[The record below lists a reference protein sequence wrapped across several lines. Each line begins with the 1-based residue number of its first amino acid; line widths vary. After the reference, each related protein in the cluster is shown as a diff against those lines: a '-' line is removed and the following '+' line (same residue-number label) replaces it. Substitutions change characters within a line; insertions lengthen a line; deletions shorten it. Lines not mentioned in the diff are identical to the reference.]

1 MPMNHQRI
9 IELYARKLSKE
20 ATIEELDEL
29 NELLK
34 SEDEQFFH
42 ELITS
47 WWNIQAPKVADTDT
61 QCEKDDHFN
70 NILSTAASEQII
82 EQAIN
87 PSFPRARIKKWSSFP
102 QWSIAIAAI
111 LIGLVLSFQF
121 GVPGLDTNPQGFKY
135 NEIVA
140 KRGTKSKL
148 ILPDGSQ
155 VWLNSESKLSYG
167 ALFNDSIREVTLEGE
182 AYFDIVKDK
191 NRPFIVKTS
200 AISIRVLGTAFNV
213 KSYKQDPTIEATLV
227 RGLIEVQ
234 KNNEPS
240 ASKIILRPNEKLV
253 YNKPEA
259 LIANQH
265 AGLSSNNIKEA
276 QLISIST
283 LPKYIP
289 DSSRVETSWVYGRL
303 IFDGDTFSELTEKME
318 RWYNIKIT
326 IKNRRLAN
334 NRFGGVFENE
344 NVEEA
349 LKALQLITMFKYTIY
364 ENEIVIE

>member
-1 MPMNHQRI
+1 MPMNRNRI
-9 IELYARKLSKE
+9 IELYSRILSKE
-20 ATIEELDEL
+20 ASDIEQAEFA
-29 NELLK
+29 ELLK

-47 WWNIQAPKVADTDT
+47 WWNIQTPKSAHS
-61 QCEKDDHFN
+61 QSEKDDHFN
-70 NILSTAASEQII
+70 YILSTATADQMI

-87 PSFPRARIKKWSSFP
+87 VSSPGTNIKKMPSIAKWSL
-102 QWSIAIAAI
+102 AIAAV

-121 GVPGLDTNPQGFKY
+121 GLPGMQTNPTDKFKY

-148 ILPDGSQ
+148 ILPDGTQ

-167 ALFNDSIREVTLEGE
+167 ASFNDSIREVTLEGE
-182 AYFDIVKDK
+182 AYFDVVKDK

-213 KSYKQDPTIEATLV
+213 KSYNQDPTIETTLV

-259 LIANQH
+259 LNANQQS
-265 AGLSSNNIKEA
+265 GIPIDNKQA
-276 QLISIST
+276 QLIFIS
-283 LPKYIP
+283 PISKYIP
-289 DSSRVETSWVYGRL
+289 DSARVETSWVYGRL
-303 IFDGDTFSELTEKME
+303 IFDGDTFAELAEKME

-326 IKNRRLAN
+326 IKNQHLAA

-349 LKALQLITMFKYTIY
+349 LKALQLIAMFKYTIHDS
-364 ENEIVIE
+364 EIIIE

>member
-1 MPMNHQRI
+1 MNRNRI
-9 IELYARKLSKE
+9 IELYSRILSKE
-20 ATIEELDEL
+20 ASEIEQAEF

-47 WWNIQAPKVADTDT
+47 WWNIQAPKSADS
-61 QCEKDDHFN
+61 QSEKDDHFN
-70 NILSTAASEQII
+70 HILSTATSEQII

-87 PSFPRARIKKWSSFP
+87 TPETNVVLAKTVSIKKWSF
-102 QWSIAIAAI
+102 AVAAV
-111 LIGLVLSFQF
+111 LIGLIFTIQF
-121 GVPGLDTNPQGFKY
+121 GIPSINESRNNSFKY

-148 ILPDGSQ
+148 ILPDGTQ

-167 ALFNDSIREVTLEGE
+167 ASFNDSIREVTLEGE
-182 AYFDIVKDK
+182 AYFDVVKDK

-213 KSYKQDPTIEATLV
+213 KSYNQDPTIETTLV

-253 YNKPEA
+253 YNKPESLNA
-259 LIANQH
+259 HDH
-265 AGLSSNNIKEA
+265 ARLAIDNKQA
-276 QLISIST
+276 QLISIS
-283 LPKYIP
+283 PISKYIP
-289 DSSRVETSWVYGRL
+289 DSARVETSWVYGRL
-303 IFDGDTFSELTEKME
+303 IFDGDTFSELAEKME

-326 IKNRRLAN
+326 IKNQHLVA

-349 LKALQLITMFKYTIY
+349 LKALQLITMFKYTIHDS
-364 ENEIVIE
+364 EIIIE